1 MQGRDVLILKGEEVL
16 SLLDGRELDLIDLVG
31 RAYTTHARGNSTLPH
46 STFLLFPHRERDRI
60 IALPAYL
67 GEQFEVSGIK
77 WIASFPNNI
86 NQGIE
91 RASAVL
97 ILNSTETG
105 RPEAIME
112 SSLISAKRTAAS
124 AALAA
129 RTLHAGG
136 APAGVGLIGC
146 GPINYQISRFLL
158 AVWPDVQSFKIFDL
172 SPSRADQFSK
182 ELAKLQPGARV
193 EIAGSLE
200 SVLRECTVIS
210 IATTAAKPHIS
221 DLSICPPN
229 TTILHI
235 SLRDISAG
243 AILESENIVDD
254 QDHICQ
260 AETSVHLAEKLVG
273 HREFIGATLA
283 EVLTGNKW
291 VREDNGRTVVFSP
304 FGLGVLD
311 IAVAKFVTTQA
322 VTAGTGTVI
331 ESFLPEPAVGRA

>member
-136 APAGVGLIGC
+136 APAGV
-146 GPINYQISRFLL
+146 
-158 AVWPDVQSFKIFDL
+158 
-172 SPSRADQFSK
+172 
-182 ELAKLQPGARV
+182 
-193 EIAGSLE
+193 
-200 SVLRECTVIS
+200 
-210 IATTAAKPHIS
+210 
-221 DLSICPPN
+221 
-229 TTILHI
+229 
-235 SLRDISAG
+235 
-243 AILESENIVDD
+243 
-254 QDHICQ
+254 
-260 AETSVHLAEKLVG
+260 
-273 HREFIGATLA
+273 A
-283 EVLTGNKW
+283 EVHQHEERDDAE
-291 VREDNGRTVVFSP
+291 VAERSGRTPLSRCRSMRV
-304 FGLGVLD
+304 
-311 IAVAKFVTTQA
+311 
-322 VTAGTGTVI
+322 
-331 ESFLPEPAVGRA
+331 PAPASRVRRLRVR